1 MTRCGA
7 SLKVETRFASRFVS
21 LEFDVSSRP
30 DPFRPARTLNPEEA
44 LDRLLIQDHIIGEA
58 YALDERDWDAWEAHY
73 TPDASIDWTEA
84 GAIKGTPA
92 AVRAWAAPL
101 FANFPYP
108 QYQHLTGN
116 FQVRVTG
123 DAATCRHMQYIAIS
137 LPSPGGG
144 RQIGFSGIW
153 FEDRL
158 VRTADGWKIE
168 SRYERQAWR
177 HNFPEHYR
185 VPEP

>member
-1 MTRCGA
+1 MAG
-7 SLKVETRFASRFVS
+7 
-21 LEFDVSSRP
+21 RP
-30 DPFRPARTLNPEEA
+30 DPFRPARTLSPEDA

-92 AVRAWAAPL
+92 AVRSWAAPL
-101 FANFPYP
+101 FATFPYP

-137 LPSPGGG
+137 LPSPGGTSDRRTPTSPPRESTLRTRLSRSSSD
-144 RQIGFSGIW
+144 RQHPSG
-153 FEDRL
+153 E
-158 VRTADGWKIE
+158 T
-168 SRYERQAWR
+168 
-177 HNFPEHYR
+177 YR
-185 VPEP
+185 RCPL

>member
-1 MTRCGA
+1 M
-7 SLKVETRFASRFVS
+7 S
-21 LEFDVSSRP
+21 LEYDVSGQP

-101 FANFPYP
+101 FATFPYP

-116 FQVRVTG
+116 FQIRVTG
-123 DAATCRHMQYIAIS
+123 DDAACRHMQYIAIS

-158 VRTADGWKIE
+158 VRVGDGWKIE